1 VPSSNR
7 LRVILTELGATDGKW
22 TYPRRIN
29 GILTV
34 VGSTAFDS
42 NMLYLGSDGG
52 NVLIE

>member
-1 VPSSNR
+1 MPSSKR
-7 LRVILTELGATDGKW
+7 LGEILTEPRATDGKR
-22 TYPRRIN
+22 TYPRGIN

-42 NMLYLGSDGG
+42 NMLCLGSDGG